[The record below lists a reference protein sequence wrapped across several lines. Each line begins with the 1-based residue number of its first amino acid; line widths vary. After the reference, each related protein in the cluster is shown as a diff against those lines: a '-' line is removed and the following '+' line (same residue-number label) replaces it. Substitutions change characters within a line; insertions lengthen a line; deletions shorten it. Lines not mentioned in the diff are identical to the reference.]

1 MSLRLLR
8 IPVPLWQRA
17 LDQREE
23 QQAEEQRQAARTRQ
37 VAAIEAR
44 VASGLPW
51 GRPRRHRK
59 PKVGDVIGAVEVL
72 RNMGSGRLGRMDCS
86 FWVRCTICGAEG
98 AIFEFNLRKEP
109 KSVGHCWRQHPR
121 RPVA

>member
-44 VASGLPW
+44 VGLPW

-72 RNMGSGRLGRMDCS
+72 RNMGAGRLGRMDCS